1 MNNNEPRD
9 TPITKSMMDAAR
21 ERRLAYFNQPITP
34 APRPA
39 RRDIIRTRSTATR
52 KRRAIR

>member
-21 ERRLAYFNQPITP
+21 ERRLAYFAQDIAP

-39 RRDIIRTRSTATR
+39 RRDLPIRNRNHSRSH
-52 KRRAIR
+52 RAIR

>member
-21 ERRLAYFNQPITP
+21 ARRLAYFAQDITP

-39 RRDIIRTRSTATR
+39 RRDITRNRTTSRR
-52 KRRAIR
+52 RRAIR